1 MLDVQSSFT
10 QILQGVELGYTAS
23 NVINRKYGKY
33 IFNITRL
40 ESEFYY
46 NYVDLSRTFFSF
58 ALFL

>member
-40 ESEFYY
+40 EGEFYY

>member
-1 MLDVQSSFT
+1 MLDVQSSST

-46 NYVDLSRTFFSF
+46 NYVDLPRIFFSF